1 VALDPTR
8 RAQLNL
14 AKLKALATSAGATGL
29 TPLGFP
35 GGAAA
40 SGDGT
45 LWVFS
50 ETLGVAL
57 LGGALSVAL
66 KGDVPER
73 LVVITDSRDDA
84 AVMARRAEYFAS
96 PATID
101 VHFVDGTTLACA
113 ELASLSDGNYAHG
126 LDFEVPAGV
135 EAVREHGVTS
145 FEVRGLEIGRIEDG
159 VLAVGVGKH
168 DREAHRMAGSE
179 ATLESLAARIRNER
193 RHDAPGSAA
202 TSYAR
207 ERWLR
212 SIVVAKPEIIG
223 LAQLTPVAPPLPRQ
237 DLRAVSIAPAIG
249 AGDKGSV
256 VVAFSVGVDPDVV
269 PSAADVRAMHAPDA
283 ELVLVVP
290 EADALPNTR
299 RLSAALKQPARIV
312 TVPDTWP
319 ALGD

>member
-14 AKLKALATSAGATGL
+14 AKLTALAKSAGADAL

-50 ETLGVAL
+50 EKPA

-66 KGDVPER
+66 KSDVPAR
-73 LVVITDSRDDA
+73 LVVITDAADDA
-84 AVMARRAEYFAS
+84 AVMARRATYFAS
-96 PATID
+96 PSVIE
-101 VHFVDGTTLACA
+101 VFSVDGTSLARCA
-113 ELASLSDGNYAHG
+113 SNLGSQPSFDAHPVEV
-126 LDFEVPAGV
+126 EVPEGV
-135 EAVREHGVTS
+135 DVVLEHGVTR
-145 FEVRGLEIGRIEDG
+145 FEVKGLEIGRIVDG
-159 VLAVGVGKH
+159 EIAVGVGKH
-168 DREAHRMAGSE
+168 DREAHLMANSG
-179 ATLESLAARIRNER
+179 ATLEDMAGRITKER
-193 RHDAPGSAA
+193 RYDAPGSAA

-212 SIVVAKPEIIG
+212 SIVIAKPAIIG
-223 LAQLTPVAPPLPRQ
+223 MGELTPVAPPLPRE
-237 DLRAVSIAPAIG
+237 DLRAVSIAPAV
-249 AGDKGSV
+249 GDGV
-256 VVAFSVGVDPDVV
+256 VVAFSVGVDPDLV
-269 PSAADVRAMHAPDA
+269 PSAADARAMYAPDA

-290 EADALPNTR
+290 EADALPNTL
-299 RLSAALKQPARIV
+299 RLAAALKAPARVIS
-312 TVPDTWP
+312 VPNNWA